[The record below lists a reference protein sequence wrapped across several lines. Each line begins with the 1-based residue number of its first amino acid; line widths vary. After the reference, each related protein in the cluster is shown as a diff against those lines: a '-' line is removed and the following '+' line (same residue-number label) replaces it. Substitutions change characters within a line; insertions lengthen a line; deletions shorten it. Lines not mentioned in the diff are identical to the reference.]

1 MTIQSPTTI
10 VPGLTAA
17 RDELT
22 VEVSRRP
29 GSFVVAFV
37 AGTVL
42 AACTRP
48 TFAVS
53 GTVDASPEGGK
64 ELNGATLPDG
74 ADGGVRVA
82 TEPVS
87 PVPAGGGL
95 GAAGG
100 RLGTDGGGAVS
111 DAGNVDLPSITLAD
125 ASVDT
130 GTADVDDAAVAADW
144 SRALEGSFAR
154 QIVSYG
160 FAGDAGLLRT
170 TTVLALST
178 IGPADAGGLELYTE
192 ACRIDYEWP
201 TAMGMLVD
209 TGMPRAGSA
218 TMRQAIR
225 VGREPQFALER
236 SVLRFGFDTSR
247 NADCTPG
254 DYRVRYGDQSWLYA
268 LPCRCPAQPQTLPS
282 TANDCRL
289 TDTDGDLQ
297 PGFTLVERSTSW
309 IEARYA
315 LAIELAFYGGTGRLA
330 PDAVPMVDERSVSA
344 MGCVNA
350 ALDGCGGSPPMS
362 CEVTHTDFA
371 RLEGKA
377 PSCADVLT
385 TGLTRLAKPPVPP
398 DSCPVAADVF
408 HPRADR

>member
-1 MTIQSPTTI
+1 
-10 VPGLTAA
+10 VL
-17 RDELT
+17 
-22 VEVSRRP
+22 
-29 GSFVVAFV
+29 AFV

-53 GTVDASPEGGK
+53 GTMDASPEGGK
-64 ELNGATLPDG
+64 ELDDAVLPEVADGG
-74 ADGGVRVA
+74 ADGA

-87 PVPAGGGL
+87 LVPAGGGL
-95 GAAGG
+95 GAAGS
-100 RLGTDGGGAVS
+100 RQATDGGGDVS

-125 ASVDT
+125 AGVDT
-130 GTADVDDAAVAADW
+130 GTADVDVDDAAVAAEW

-160 FAGDAGLLRT
+160 FAGDAGLFRT
-170 TTVLALST
+170 TTVLALSI
-178 IGPADAGGLELYTE
+178 IGPTDAGGLELYTE

-201 TAMGMLVD
+201 TAMGTLVD
-209 TGMPRAGSA
+209 TGIPRAGSA

-225 VGREPQFALER
+225 VGHEPQFALER

-247 NADCTPG
+247 NADCKPG

-268 LPCRCPAQPQTLPS
+268 LPCRCPLQPQTLPS
-282 TANDCRL
+282 TSNDCRL

-297 PGFTLVERSTSW
+297 PGFTLVERSKSW
-309 IEARYA
+309 VDARYA
-315 LAIELAFYGGTGRLA
+315 LAIELAFYEGMGTLA
-330 PDAVPMVDERSVSA
+330 PDAVPIVNEHSLSA

-385 TGLTRLAKPPVPP
+385 TGLTRLAMPPVPP
-398 DSCPVAADVF
+398 DSCLGAA
-408 HPRADR
+408 P